1 MIDKEIVI
9 RVENLSK
16 IYKLYDKPI
25 DRLKESINPFG
36 KKYHRDFFALRDVS
50 FDVKR
55 GESIGVIGK
64 NGSGKSTLLK
74 IITGV
79 LTPSSGNV
87 TVNGKVAALLELGT
101 GFNPEFT
108 GIENIYFNGTITG
121 YTREEID
128 AKLDN
133 ILAFADIGDFVYQ
146 PVKTYSSGMFVRLAF
161 AVATSV
167 TPDVLIVDEALSVGD
182 MFFQQKCHARMEELQ
197 NNGTVLMVVSHD
209 MRVVEKYSTKVI
221 LLDQGGC
228 LFLGPPDE
236 GVCRYYTLIESNRSL
251 SRLTTPLL
259 QRNKLIQRD
268 YSSETCLDHIPD
280 WPSENAFLDLSRVEI
295 FGNKDTVRC
304 TRVALCNGHGQL
316 SNTFEVGEIAY
327 FYFELEILKDIEVP
341 LVGLEIINDINMV
354 LYSKQSLNF
363 MSKMPQR
370 VYKGSRLRFRQTIEL
385 SLIFGEYSFVIAFAT
400 MTAEDYAHVTEM
412 SIAQINTGCDN
423 VLYIKKIGKFFIRE
437 KAKGLQT
444 IFHGYVDLRGGFKYQ
459 LL

>member
-1 MIDKEIVI
+1 MIDKEII
-9 RVENLSK
+9 IKVENLSK

-55 GESIGVIGK
+55 GEALGVIGK

-74 IITGV
+74 LITGV

-133 ILAFADIGDFVYQ
+133 ILEFADIGDFVHQ

-182 MFFQQKCHARMEELQ
+182 IFFQQKCHARMEALQ
-197 NNGTVLMVVSHD
+197 NNGTVLIVVSHD

-228 LFLGPPDE
+228 LFLGPPNE
-236 GVCRYYTLIESNRSL
+236 GVCRYYALIESNRSL
-251 SRLTTPLL
+251 RDTTS
-259 QRNKLIQRD
+259 NKLTQRE
-268 YSSETCLDHIPD
+268 YSSETYLDHVTD
-280 WPSENAFLDLSRVEI
+280 WPPENAFLDLSHAVV
-295 FGNKDTVRC
+295 FGDKNTARC
-304 TRVALCNGHGQL
+304 TRAALCNGNGHP
-316 SNTFEVGEIAY
+316 STIFEIGEMAY
-327 FYFELEILKDIEVP
+327 FYYELEILKDIEVP
-341 LVGLEIINDINMV
+341 LAGIQIINDINIM
-354 LYSKQSLNF
+354 LYAKNAMNYMAKIPHS
-363 MSKMPQR
+363 
-370 VYKGSRLRFRQTIEL
+370 VCKGSHIRFRQTIEL
-385 SLIFGEYSFVIAFAT
+385 SLIHGEYSFVIDFAT
-400 MTAEDYAHVTEM
+400 LSADEYAHITEL
-412 SIAQINTGCDN
+412 SAEQIGTRYENIF
-423 VLYIKKIGKFFIRE
+423 YIKGLGKFFIRE
-437 KAKGLQT
+437 KTQGLR
-444 IFHGYVDLRGGFKYQ
+444 IPFYGYVDLKGDFKCQ

>member
-1 MIDKEIVI
+1 MIDKEII
-9 RVENLSK
+9 IKVENLSK

-79 LTPSSGNV
+79 LTPSSGNA
-87 TVNGKVAALLELGT
+87 TINGKVAALLELGT

-121 YTREEID
+121 YIREEID

-133 ILAFADIGDFVYQ
+133 ILAFADIGDFIYQ

-167 TPDVLIVDEALSVGD
+167 APDVLIVDEALSVGD
-182 MFFQQKCHARMEELQ
+182 IFFQQKCHARMEELQ

-221 LLDQGGC
+221 LLEQGGC
-228 LFLGPPDE
+228 LFLGHPNE
-236 GVCRYYTLIESNRSL
+236 GISRYYSLTESNRSL
-251 SRLTTPLL
+251 LDTTFLP
-259 QRNKLIQRD
+259 QGNKLMQRE

-280 WPSENAFLDLSRVEI
+280 WPSENAFLDLSHAMVL
-295 FGNKDTVRC
+295 GNKDTARC
-304 TRVALCNGHGQL
+304 TRVALCNGHGQPIT
-316 SNTFEVGEIAY
+316 TFEIGEMAY
-327 FYFELEILKDIEVP
+327 FYYELEILKDIEVP
-341 LVGLEIINDINMV
+341 LAGIEIINDINIM
-354 LYSKQSLNF
+354 LYAKNA
-363 MSKMPQR
+363 MNYMAKMPHR
-370 VYKGSRLRFRQTIEL
+370 VCKGSHIRFRQTIEL
-385 SLIFGEYSFVIAFAT
+385 SLIHGEYSFVIDFAT
-400 MTAEDYAHVTEM
+400 LSSEEYAHITEL
-412 SIAQINTGCDN
+412 SAGQIGTRYDN
-423 VLYIKKIGKFFIRE
+423 IFYIKGIGKFFIRE
-437 KAKGLQT
+437 KTQGLR
-444 IFHGYVDLRGGFKYQ
+444 IPFYGYVDLKGDFKCQ

>member
-1 MIDKEIVI
+1 MIDKDII
-9 RVENLSK
+9 INVENLSK
-16 IYKLYDKPI
+16 IYKLYGKPI

-36 KKYHRDFFALRDVS
+36 RKYHRDFFALRDVS

-55 GESIGVIGK
+55 GESIGIIGK

-108 GIENIYFNGTITG
+108 GIENIYFNGTLTG

-133 ILAFADIGDFVYQ
+133 ILEFADIGDFVYQ

-182 MFFQQKCHARMEELQ
+182 IFFQQKCHARMEELQ

-209 MRVVEKYSTKVI
+209 MRVIVKYSTKVI
-221 LLDQGGC
+221 LLEQGGC
-228 LFLGPPDE
+228 LFLGQPNE
-236 GVCRYYTLIESNRSL
+236 AVFRYYTLIESNRPQLNTTSL
-251 SRLTTPLL
+251 P
-259 QRNKLIQRD
+259 QGNKLKQRE
-268 YSSETCLDHIPD
+268 YSSEICFDHIPD
-280 WPSENAFLDLSRVEI
+280 WPSENAFLDLSRATV
-295 FGNKDTVRC
+295 FGDKDTARC
-304 TRVALCNGHGQL
+304 TRVALCNGQGQP
-316 SNTFEVGEIAY
+316 STSFEIGETAY
-327 FYFELEILKDIEVP
+327 FYFEFEILKDIEVP
-341 LVGLEIINDINMV
+341 LVGVEIVNNLNII
-354 LYSKQSLNF
+354 LYSKSSLNF
-363 MSKMPQR
+363 MAKMPDR
-370 VYKGSRLRFRQTIEL
+370 VYKGSRIGFRQTVEL
-385 SLIFGEYSFVIAFAT
+385 SLIFGEYSFVISFAT
-400 MTAEDYAHVTEM
+400 MTAEDYAHMTKLTAE
-412 SIAQINTGCDN
+412 QINTRYDN
-423 VLYIKKIGKFFIRE
+423 ALYIKKVGKFFVRV
-437 KAKGLQT
+437 KDQGLRVP
-444 IFHGYVDLRGGFKYQ
+444 FYGYVDLKGDFKCQ

>member
-1 MIDKEIVI
+1 MIDKEII
-9 RVENLSK
+9 INVENLSK

-55 GESIGVIGK
+55 GESIGVIGR

-108 GIENIYFNGTITG
+108 GIENIYFSGTITG

-133 ILAFADIGDFVYQ
+133 ILAFADIGDFVHQ

-182 MFFQQKCHARMEELQ
+182 IFFQQKCHARMEELQ
-197 NNGTVLMVVSHD
+197 NNGTVLIVVSHD

-228 LFLGPPDE
+228 LFLGSPEE
-236 GVCRYYTLIESNRSL
+236 GVCRYYTLFESNRDL
-251 SRLTTPLL
+251 LTTPLL
-259 QRNKLIQRD
+259 QRNKLMQRD
-268 YSSETCLDHIPD
+268 YSSETCFDHIQD
-280 WPSENAFLDLSRVEI
+280 WPSENAFLDLSRVAI

-304 TRVALCNGHGQL
+304 TRVSLCNEHGQP
-316 SNTFEVGEIAY
+316 SNSFEVGEIAY

-341 LVGLEIINDINMV
+341 LVGLEIINDINMII
-354 LYSKQSLNF
+354 YSKNSLNF
-363 MSKMPQR
+363 MAKMPQR
-370 VYKGSRLRFRQTIEL
+370 VYTGSRIRFRQTVEL
-385 SLIFGEYSFVIAFAT
+385 SLIFGEYSFVISFAT
-400 MTAEDYAHVTEM
+400 ITAENYARGTELRAGQIG
-412 SIAQINTGCDN
+412 SICNN
-423 VLYIKKIGKFFIRE
+423 VLYIKGIGKFFIRE
-437 KAKGLQT
+437 KDLGLRT
-444 IFHGYVDLRGGFKYQ
+444 IYFGYVDLKGDFKCQ
-459 LL
+459 FP